1 MPRSAPVRYERTV
14 SWGECDP
21 AGVVY
26 TPRFAD
32 YAVEAFH
39 FFLGE
44 IIGRPLQKHLNEH
57 GLGTPMRAMA
67 FEFHRSLW
75 PDEAFAI
82 EIFVTE
88 IRTRSFDILLRAAK
102 ADGELAFTALLS
114 PVCIKAEKR
123 AAIPI
128 PDFLRESLEIY
139 AAEVPTP
146 ASGGRARQAAPAVI
160 RHL

>member
-1 MPRSAPVRYERTV
+1 MAGCGVPRSAPVRYERV
-14 SWGECDP
+14 VGWGECDP

-44 IIGRPLQKHLNEH
+44 MIGRPLQEHLNEH
-57 GLGTPMRAMA
+57 ALGTPMKAMS

-75 PDEAFAI
+75 PDEVFGI
-82 EIFVTE
+82 EIFVAE
-88 IRTRSFDILLRAAK
+88 IRNRSFDLLLRAAK
-102 ADGELAFTALLS
+102 AEGELVFTALLS

-123 AAIPI
+123 AAVPI
-128 PDFLRESLEIY
+128 PEFLRERLEAY
-139 AAEVPTP
+139 AREVP
-146 ASGGRARQAAPAVI
+146 APA
-160 RHL
+160 